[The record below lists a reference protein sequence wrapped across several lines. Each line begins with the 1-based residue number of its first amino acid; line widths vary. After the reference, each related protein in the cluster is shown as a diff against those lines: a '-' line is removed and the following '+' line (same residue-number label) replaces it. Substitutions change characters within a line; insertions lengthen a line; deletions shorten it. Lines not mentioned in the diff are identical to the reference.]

1 MPELE
6 PFEDLVED
14 LRASAPRP
22 REAYVTR
29 LDRQV
34 EAGFPKPK
42 RERSLWQP
50 TLALAACALIALV
63 AVSVSLRGPGG
74 TDESTSSGG
83 GSEGSMAAPE
93 TVARGRSAAPSDR
106 TLPDLRSLD
115 GAQTTSLKRR
125 AVERRTALELEAG
138 SDEFA
143 EVSDGVLRIADDAD
157 AIVQRSR
164 VTETDGRGRATFD
177 LRVPAS
183 RLDDVLAELSE
194 LAHVTS
200 RRASSQDITAPTVS
214 ARDRLADARGE
225 RAALLRALGRAST
238 ANEAAAR
245 RARLREA
252 RRRVARAERDVRR
265 LLARADRARLD
276 VTVASTGRPSEGG
289 AWTPAD
295 ALSDA
300 GRVLQVAAGI
310 VLVTGAVLLPF
321 ALLGALAAAAAR
333 LTRRRRREAALG

>member
-6 PFEDLVED
+6 PFEDLAED
-14 LRASAPRP
+14 VRAIAPRP
-22 REAYVTR
+22 REAFVTR

-50 TLALAACALIALV
+50 ALALAACALVALV
-63 AVSVSLRGPGG
+63 VVTATLRSPG
-74 TDESTSSGG
+74 TDESTSAGG
-83 GSEGSMAAPE
+83 GDAGSMAVPE
-93 TVARGRSAAPSDR
+93 TAAGGRGAGPE
-106 TLPDLRSLD
+106 LRSLD
-115 GAQTTSLKRR
+115 ANESATRLQRR
-125 AVERRTALELEAG
+125 SVERRTALELEAG
-138 SDEFA
+138 SDDFA
-143 EVSDGVLRIADDAD
+143 DVSDGVLRIADDAG

-200 RRASSQDITAPTVS
+200 RRASSEDITAPTVA
-214 ARDRLADARGE
+214 ARDRLADAQDE
-225 RAALLRALGRAST
+225 RAALLRALGRASSTSEAT
-238 ANEAAAR
+238 AL

-252 RRRVARAERDVRR
+252 RRRIARAERDVRR
-265 LLARADRARLD
+265 LVARADRARLD
-276 VTVASTGRPSEGG
+276 VTVTSTGRPSEGG

-300 GRVLQVAAGI
+300 GRVLEVAAGFA
-310 VLVTGAVLLPF
+310 VVAGAVLVPF